1 MLEKMADERNFRSV
15 YYEKVG
21 CKSVEER
28 KSLETLLKE
37 DPINLMKLKNFCL
50 RFTTPASHRQ
60 ILWNLLLGT
69 APLHQQSHH
78 FVMEQRV
85 IVYQDLHRALVVM
98 RMINDTM
105 PKAKIF
111 YAMWLLENR
120 KLYLGCNIHV
130 ASNFAT
136 IATCLLEMF
145 DNDVESYWICKGFHE
160 LTVKIETELPMLVSL
175 TQVVLEQED
184 PETHNHLIKIG
195 ALSRLPYD
203 VWYTSCFA
211 NVLAIQALIRIWDKI
226 CGGSIKIV
234 VFVLIVIL
242 ITYKRNILRM
252 TDCAAVIKQIENI
265 RDEHEVADL
274 IVNKAIELWQQNKR
288 HNEFQS
294 HQFKA
299 KTNQ

>member
-1 MLEKMADERNFRSV
+1 MPEKMADERNFRSI

-37 DPINLMKLKNFCL
+37 DPINLIKLKNFCL

-69 APLHQQSHH
+69 APLHQQAHQ

-98 RMINDTM
+98 RMINETM

-111 YAMWLLENR
+111 YSMWLLENR
-120 KLYLGCNIHV
+120 KLYLGCNIN
-130 ASNFAT
+130 SPSTFTT
-136 IATCLLEMF
+136 IATCLLEVF
-145 DNDVESYWICKGFHE
+145 DNDVETYWICKGFHE
-160 LTVKIETELPMLVSL
+160 LTVKIETELPMLISL
-175 TQVVLEQED
+175 TQVILEQED
-184 PETHNHLIKIG
+184 HETHSHLIKIG
-195 ALSRLPYD
+195 ALNRLPYD
-203 VWYTSCFA
+203 TWYPSSFA
-211 NVLAIQALIRIWDKI
+211 GILYTQALIRIWDKI

-234 VFVLIVIL
+234 SFVLIVML

-252 TDCAAVIKQIENI
+252 TDSGAVIKQIENI
-265 RDEHEVADL
+265 RDEHEAADL
-274 IVNKAIELWQQNKR
+274 IVNKAIELWQANKR

-294 HQFKA
+294 HQFKG
-299 KTNQ
+299 KH

>member
-1 MLEKMADERNFRSV
+1 MPEKMADERNFRSI

-37 DPINLMKLKNFCL
+37 DPINLIKLKNFCL
-50 RFTTPASHRQ
+50 RFTTPTSHRQ

-69 APLHQQSHH
+69 TPLHQQARH

-98 RMINDTM
+98 RLINETM
-105 PKAKIF
+105 PKSKIF

-120 KLYLGCNIHV
+120 KLYLGYNINNP
-130 ASNFAT
+130 SNFTT

-160 LTVKIETELPMLVSL
+160 LTVKIETELPMLISL
-175 TQVVLEQED
+175 TQVILEQED
-184 PETHNHLIKIG
+184 HETHSHLIKIG

-203 VWYTSCFA
+203 TWYTSCFA
-211 NVLAIQALIRIWDKI
+211 NVLHIQALIRIWDKI

-234 VFVLIVIL
+234 PFVLIVIL

-252 TDCAAVIKQIENI
+252 NDSSSVIQQIENI
-265 RDEHEVADL
+265 RDEQEAADL
-274 IVNKAIELWQQNKR
+274 IVNKAIELWQANKR
-288 HNEFQS
+288 HNEFHS
-294 HQFKA
+294 HPYKG
-299 KTNQ
+299 KSN